1 MKKLL
6 ISIFILSSFIY
17 AKQDKVYSYAHV
29 YKSEPIYEYRY
40 ERVYKQCEEPY
51 YRSDYDETYSSYDNN
66 SIGVDTLV
74 GATIGVA
81 IGNQIGK
88 GNGRDVARVV
98 GGLMGAAIAN
108 NSREQRS
115 NHRNSNRYKK
125 QYNSCDD
132 SYYTQRERRVLTGY
146 RNYFTFENRQ
156 YTKVTKRA
164 KNRIRVTK
172 TISF

>member
-1 MKKLL
+1 MKKFL
-6 ISIFILSSFIY
+6 ISIFILSSIMY
-17 AKQDKVYSYAHV
+17 AKENRVYSYAHV
-29 YKSEPIYEYRY
+29 YKSEPVYEYRY
-40 ERVYKQCEEPY
+40 DRVYEQCEEEPY
-51 YRSDYDETYSSYDNN
+51 YRSNYEEEYNSYDNN

-108 NSREQRS
+108 NSRDERNGYRS
-115 NHRNSNRYKK
+115 HRYKK
-125 QYNSCDD
+125 EYRTCDD
-132 SYYTQRERRVLTGY
+132 NFYTQRERRVLTGY
-146 RNYFTFENRQ
+146 KNYFTFENRQ
-156 YTKVTKRA
+156 YTKITKRP

>member
-6 ISIFILSSFIY
+6 IPILILVGFIQ
-17 AKQDKVYSYAHV
+17 ANQDRVYSYAHV
-29 YKSEPIYEYRY
+29 YKSEPIYENRY
-40 ERVYKQCEEPY
+40 ERVYEQCEEPY
-51 YRSDYDETYSSYDNN
+51 YRSDYEENYRSNDSN

-74 GATIGVA
+74 GATLGVA

-108 NSREQRS
+108 NSRDQRQV
-115 NHRNSNRYKK
+115 HRNHRYKK
-125 QYNSCDD
+125 QYNSCNEN
-132 SYYTQRERRVLTGY
+132 YYTQRERRVLAGY

-156 YTKVTKRA
+156 YTKVTKRP
-164 KNRIRVTK
+164 KNKIRVTK